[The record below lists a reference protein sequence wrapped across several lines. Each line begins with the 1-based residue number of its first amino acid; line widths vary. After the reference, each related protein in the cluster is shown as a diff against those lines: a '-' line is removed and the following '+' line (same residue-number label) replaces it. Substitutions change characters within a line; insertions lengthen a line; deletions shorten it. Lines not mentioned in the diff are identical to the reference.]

1 MPKLAIGI
9 GSTAN
14 DGTGDTLRVAGGK
27 INDNFSEIYTAIG
40 NGSSITLTSTPA
52 ELNILDGVTAS
63 TAELNI
69 LDGVTSTAAELNIL
83 DGVTSTAAE
92 LNILDGVTAST
103 AELNILDGVTAST
116 AELNILDGV
125 TASTAELNILDGAT
139 LTTTELNYV
148 DGVTSAIQT
157 QLNAKAAS
165 SSLATVATSGAY
177 SDLTGKPSLFNGA
190 YASLTGTPI
199 LFDGAYASLTG
210 TPTIP
215 TAASLSV
222 DDLISLSGVA
232 EGSINLGSFTG
243 TTIADNQTIKQGL
256 QALETAVEGKQAS
269 ITTTL
274 TLTVSTSVPA
284 TPANGMFAVAD
295 GNTAGWDPKGTNAG
309 VSYPVFYNGS
319 SWTALY

>member
-1 MPKLAIGI
+1 MAKLNIGI
-9 GSTAN
+9 GSAAN

-27 INDNFSEIYTAIG
+27 INDNFSEIYNAIG
-40 NGSSITLTSTPA
+40 NGTAITL
-52 ELNILDGVTAS
+52 
-63 TAELNI
+63 
-69 LDGVTSTAAELNIL
+69 TSTAAELNIL
-83 DGVTSTAAE
+83 DGVTST
-92 LNILDGVTAST
+92 T
-103 AELNILDGVTAST
+103 AELNILDGVTAT
-116 AELNILDGV
+116 AAELNILDGV
-125 TASTAELNILDGAT
+125 TSTAAELNILDGAT

-157 QLNAKAAS
+157 QLDAKAAT
-165 SSLATVATSGAY
+165 SSLATVATSGSY
-177 SDLTGKPSLFNGA
+177 TDLS
-190 YASLTGTPI
+190 S
-199 LFDGAYASLTG
+199 

-215 TAASLSV
+215 TASSLSV

-232 EGSINLGSFTG
+232 EGSANLGSFTG

-256 QALETAVEGKQAS
+256 QALETSLEGKQAS

-274 TLTVSTSVPA
+274 TLTVSTSEPA

>member
-1 MPKLAIGI
+1 MAKLNIGI
-9 GSTAN
+9 GSAAN

-40 NGSSITLTSTPA
+40 NGTAITLTATA
-52 ELNILDGVTAS
+52 TELNILDGVTS
-63 TAELNI
+63 TTAELNI

-83 DGVTSTAAE
+83 DGATLSTAELNILDGVTSTTAELNILDGVTSTAAE
-92 LNILDGVTAST
+92 LNILDG
-103 AELNILDGVTAST
+103 
-116 AELNILDGV
+116 
-125 TASTAELNILDGAT
+125 AT
-139 LTTTELNYV
+139 LSTTELNYV

-157 QLNAKAAS
+157 QLDAKAAS

-177 SDLTGKPSLFNGA
+177 TD
-190 YASLTGTPI
+190 
-199 LFDGAYASLTG
+199 LTG

-215 TAASLSV
+215 TASSLSV

-232 EGSINLGSFTG
+232 EGSANLGSFTG

-256 QALETAVEGKQAS
+256 QALETSVEGKQAS

-284 TPANGMFAVAD
+284 TPADGMFAVAD